1 MQIKRFIEQ
10 ETKTQTYI
18 IHRNNKATII
28 DSVFSDVDL
37 YLDFIKS
44 NNLQLL
50 YSLDTHVHADHIT
63 GSSKI
68 REKTGCKIAM
78 GKYAG
83 ARGID
88 VLLEDDQELNLEDL
102 SIKTLYTPGH
112 TNESCCYLIEGR
124 LFTGDTLLIN
134 ACGRTDFQN
143 GSAEDLYDSIFNK
156 LLMLPCETLVYPGHD
171 YNNRFVSS
179 IADEKANNP
188 RLQVESKQDFINIMN
203 NLKLPKPKF
212 IDIAV
217 PRNLLCG
224 ADI

>member
-10 ETKTQTYI
+10 ETKTQTYLVY
-18 IHRNNKATII
+18 RNNKAAII
-28 DSVFSDVDL
+28 DPVFSEVDL
-37 YLDFIKS
+37 YLDFIRE

-68 REKTGCKIAM
+68 REKTDCKIAM
-78 GKYAG
+78 GKYAKASG
-83 ARGID
+83 VD
-88 VLLEDDQELNLEDL
+88 VLLEDDQDLNFDDL

-112 TNESCCYLIEGR
+112 TSESCCFLIGDR

-143 GSAEDLYDSIFNK
+143 GSAEDLYRSLFDK
-156 LLMLPCETLVYPGHD
+156 LLNLPEETLVYPGHD

-188 RLQVESKQDFINIMN
+188 RLQAKPKQDFINIMN
-203 NLKLPKPKF
+203 NLNLPKPKY
-212 IDIAV
+212 IDVAV

-224 ADI
+224 AEA